1 MKRLLSY
8 LISLFLLF
16 LFLSCG
22 KKGPILPP
30 LVKIPKSTEDVKVTQ
45 RGAKV
50 ILTWS
55 NPTAYIDG
63 RPLTEITEVE
73 IWLLEE
79 KIESEEKEQ
88 TFSKEEFERNAK
100 LASSIKKEKFPDH
113 QIKEGET
120 FHKLCYFYE
129 LSGEEFETKKLTF
142 GLRIKIGR
150 KKKSA
155 FSELVSIEPK
165 ILPAPPQKVRASVFK
180 DRIEIEW
187 DPPEKN
193 FDLSSPPDFK
203 GYNIYRAEGEG
214 EARRINSQL
223 VEKEKYDD
231 KIFVFGSVYYYSIR
245 ASVTE
250 SSPFLESEDSEIKK
264 ISAKDTFA
272 PASVAGLVS
281 VAGKDV
287 IALSWDASKE
297 EDLAGY
303 QVWRKAEGE
312 DEFVLLTFEPI
323 RENSYSD
330 ITVERNTRYYY
341 AITAV
346 DEFGNES
353 QKSEIVSDVIRKV
366 LYENLSL

>member
-1 MKRLLSY
+1 M
-8 LISLFLLF
+8 F

-88 TFSKEEFERNAK
+88 TFSEEEFERNAK

-155 FSELVSIEPK
+155 FSELVSREPK
-165 ILPAPPQKVRASVFK
+165 ILPAPPQKVRGSVFK

-187 DPPEKN
+187 DAPEKN
-193 FDLSSPPDFK
+193 IDLSLPPDFK

-223 VEKEKYDD
+223 VEKEKFDD
-231 KIFVFGSVYYYSIR
+231 KIFVFGSVYYYFIR

-303 QVWRKAEGE
+303 QVWRKVEGE

-330 ITVERNTRYYY
+330 ITVEKNTRYYY

-346 DEFGNES
+346 DESGNES

-366 LYENLSL
+366 LHENLSL

>member
-88 TFSKEEFERNAK
+88 TFSEEEFERNAK

-142 GLRIKIGR
+142 GLRIK
-150 KKKSA
+150 
-155 FSELVSIEPK
+155 
-165 ILPAPPQKVRASVFK
+165 
-180 DRIEIEW
+180 
-187 DPPEKN
+187 
-193 FDLSSPPDFK
+193 
-203 GYNIYRAEGEG
+203 
-214 EARRINSQL
+214 
-223 VEKEKYDD
+223 
-231 KIFVFGSVYYYSIR
+231 
-245 ASVTE
+245 
-250 SSPFLESEDSEIKK
+250 
-264 ISAKDTFA
+264 
-272 PASVAGLVS
+272 
-281 VAGKDV
+281 
-287 IALSWDASKE
+287 
-297 EDLAGY
+297 
-303 QVWRKAEGE
+303 
-312 DEFVLLTFEPI
+312 
-323 RENSYSD
+323 
-330 ITVERNTRYYY
+330 
-341 AITAV
+341 
-346 DEFGNES
+346 
-353 QKSEIVSDVIRKV
+353 
-366 LYENLSL
+366 